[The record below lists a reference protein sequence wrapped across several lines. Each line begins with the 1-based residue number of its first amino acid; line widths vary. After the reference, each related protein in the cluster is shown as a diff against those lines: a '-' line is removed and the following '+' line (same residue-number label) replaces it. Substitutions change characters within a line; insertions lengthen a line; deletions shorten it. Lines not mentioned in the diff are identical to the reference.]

1 MSTILKTWT
10 VTAVSA
16 GEAPLQLLCDD
27 RPLRQSQPGT
37 LDDVSPV
44 QHLLLGVAGCF
55 ALSCRAVLKR
65 RSAPSV
71 ASPVAATPSVTA
83 PLPRFEV
90 HVSGYK
96 LRGGGNRLSQI
107 EVTAVFPTLSE
118 AEARITAHEAEA
130 LCTVTS
136 TLGGSPALSF
146 TVRSDQTVDPDG
158 ERVLSRG

>member
-1 MSTILKTWT
+1 MSTIFKTWT
-10 VTAVSA
+10 ITAVSV
-16 GEAPLQLLCDD
+16 GEEPLQLLCDD

-44 QHLLLGVAGCF
+44 QHLLLAVAGCF
-55 ALSCRAVLKR
+55 ALSCRAVLQR
-65 RSAPSV
+65 R
-71 ASPVAATPSVTA
+71 TA

-90 HVSGYK
+90 HVSGHK
-96 LRGGGNRLSQI
+96 LRGGGNRLSHI
-107 EVTAVFPTLSE
+107 AVTAVFPTLSE

-136 TLGGSPALSF
+136 TLSGSPALSF
-146 TVRSDQTVDPDG
+146 TVRSDQAVDPDV